1 MWYSFSLMVSFGVDS
16 IDYRCTLRQGKAR
29 QGNSTLVLC
38 VFFVGV
44 FLAGSLVRHPDL
56 PADPR
61 VRSHY
66 PPLPPQL
73 SNQLP
78 YLLVLFNHHIS
89 QKKYDR
95 PPSIFQKLP
104 STEVH
109 YSRLEYPTSPGRF
122 FEGVATEC
130 RQSFLEVI
138 TITVLLNYD

>member
-1 MWYSFSLMVSFGVDS
+1 VVFVLAHGFFWSGFNRLPLYS
-16 IDYRCTLRQGKAR
+16 TTRQGKATQR
-29 QGNSTLVLC
+29 LFC
-38 VFFVGV
+38 VFFLLGYFWRGV
-44 FLAGSLVRHPDL
+44 LCAIHPDL